1 MWTTYTQKAISP
13 KHKTQWIFINQSYGF
28 SSSHVWIWELD
39 YKDSWTL
46 KNWCLWNI
54 VLKKTLEGSLDCKE
68 IKPVN
73 PKRNKPWIFIGRTD
87 DEAPILWPPDA
98 KSQLIR
104 KVPDT
109 GKDWGRRK
117 RVRERM
123 RWLDSITDS
132 MDKGVSKLQELVKDR
147 EAWHAT
153 VHGVPESETT

>member
-1 MWTTYTQKAISP
+1 MV
-13 KHKTQWIFINQSYGF
+13 FLVVMYGY
-28 SSSHVWIWELD
+28 ELD

-117 RVRERM
+117 KVRERM

-132 MDKGVSKLQELVKDR
+132 KDR
-147 EAWHAT
+147 VWANSKSWWRT
-153 VHGVPESETT
+153 GKPGMLQFMGFQSQKLLSNWTIITNTPV

>member
-1 MWTTYTQKAISP
+1 MV
-13 KHKTQWIFINQSYGF
+13 FLVVMYGY
-28 SSSHVWIWELD
+28 ELD

-132 MDKGVSKLQELVKDR
+132 KDR
-147 EAWHAT
+147 VWANSKSWWRT
-153 VHGVPESETT
+153 GKPGMLQFMGFQSQKLLSNWTIITNTPV